1 MMPKHAER
9 NTKDSKNPEAQ
20 HVTALKVTPPS
31 PMALEQVKN
40 VKMQLTVNIKT
51 NASPTTNISQP
62 ATPRMIHRKRIFLQ
76 EGATKGNECPQQ
88 SPVPGTHQG

>member
-20 HVTALKVTPPS
+20 HVTGLKVTPPS

-51 NASPTTNISQP
+51 NAGPATNISQLLRLNTDSQNDTQKED
-62 ATPRMIHRKRIFLQ
+62 TPTGRR
-76 EGATKGNECPQQ
+76 N
-88 SPVPGTHQG
+88 QGQ